1 MRKLLVVLYTALILG
16 ANPGVAE
23 VASLL
28 DGDMKKLMLWDAP
41 VAVPEAVLLDA
52 TDGEHALADY
62 KGKWVVLN
70 FWATWCA
77 PCRREMPSLD
87 RLQAAMPELPWCR
100 WPRAQRGRGDQR
112 FFDEAGVTTLPIL
125 RDPTSDLGPCDGG
138 HGPAGDGDPEP
149 RRARGRPADRRCRMG
164 QRQRQGG
171 AEGIGKGTLG
181 GRDWRSVCPAYDKY
195 GHGCGGPCS
204 TAQGRYLAAS
214 CTGLGFPLLPRH
226 LPFQLRWAG
235 PKCARLWLG
244 LAIT

>member
-41 VAVPEAVLLDA
+41 VDVPDAVLLDA

-77 PCRREMPSLD
+77 PCRREMPSLE
-87 RLQAAMPELPWCR
+87 RLQAAMPEIAVVPV
-100 WPRAQRGRGDQR
+100 ATGRNAVEGIQR

-125 RDPTSDLGPCDGG
+125 RDPTSDLAHAMGIMGLPVTVILNPDGQ
-138 HGPAGDGDPEP
+138 E
-149 RRARGRPADRRCRMG
+149 
-164 QRQRQGG
+164 
-171 AEGIGKGTLG
+171 
-181 GRDWRSVCPAYDKY
+181 V
-195 GHGCGGPCS
+195 
-204 TAQGRYLAAS
+204 
-214 CTGLGFPLLPRH
+214 
-226 LPFQLRWAG
+226 
-235 PKCARLWLG
+235 ARLIGDAEWDSDSAKAVLKE
-244 LAIT
+244 LAKAP